1 MTRLGF
7 WIWGRKTT
15 DIKYHFHYNI
25 SRVIRSRSL
34 ITVGGVL
41 DHLAGVVF
49 VMFFHSRVT
58 LPTHTHFHTVLFG
71 TRSLS
76 AVDSLNNRQSCSLSL
91 RAEHLHKL
99 SGIILHNML
108 LSSPIYQCIYF
119 IHWVITPYSF
129 WWFFFFFCYS
139 CPSLGHWEPFKL
151 VPVFLWQYPKFKKI
165 FYFRIFMW
173 AIYEVFI
180 ESVTIL
186 LLFYV
191 LVFGHEACGFF
202 APWRGTEPAPPPL
215 DGEILTDHQGS
226 NHSPPSI
233 LKTHFL
239 TLWN

>member
-1 MTRLGF
+1 MPHGPSCSVACGILLDQGSNLCALHWQADFQLLDHQGSPADFLMTRLGF

-99 SGIILHNML
+99 SGM
-108 LSSPIYQCIYF
+108 
-119 IHWVITPYSF
+119 
-129 WWFFFFFCYS
+129 
-139 CPSLGHWEPFKL
+139 E
-151 VPVFLWQYPKFKKI
+151 
-165 FYFRIFMW
+165 
-173 AIYEVFI
+173 
-180 ESVTIL
+180 
-186 LLFYV
+186 
-191 LVFGHEACGFF
+191 
-202 APWRGTEPAPPPL
+202 PPP
-215 DGEILTDHQGS
+215 QRRS
-226 NHSPPSI
+226 WP
-233 LKTHFL
+233 
-239 TLWN
+239 